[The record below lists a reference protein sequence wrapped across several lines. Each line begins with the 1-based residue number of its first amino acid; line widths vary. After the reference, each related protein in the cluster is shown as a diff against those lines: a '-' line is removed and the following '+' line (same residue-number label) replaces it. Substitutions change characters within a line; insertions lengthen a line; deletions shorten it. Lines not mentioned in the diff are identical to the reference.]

1 MFLLHHTNSSKN
13 TICCSIV
20 VVTLRMAS
28 IKIVLRKEEKQD
40 GTFPLA
46 IRITKD
52 RKTSYIYL
60 NYSIHPKDWNAEE
73 QKVRKSYPNS
83 ARLNNFLNKKL
94 AEATDSALEVETK
107 KATVSA
113 KAVRQIIKPTV
124 AETFFPQAHDY
135 LKELQLSGKYNQYTA
150 DKPRIGHFKEFL
162 KNEDIAFS
170 DITAGVL
177 KKFQT
182 FLKTYHIDK
191 VSKTTKTP
199 KKPIGER
206 TIANHLVVIRSVF
219 AHARKNKV
227 ITKDLSPFGGDD
239 GIKIKFPDSKKVGIS
254 PEEVTRLEALSLED
268 PRHDH
273 ARRLWLFSF
282 YFAGMR
288 VSDILRLRWSDF
300 QNYRLHYSMGKNDKA
315 GSLKIPDQA
324 VKILKYYEQ
333 FKENENDLIFP
344 ELKDVD
350 LTNEFITQRT
360 IAFKTSALDKILR
373 LHVAPA
379 ADINHKLT
387 MHIARHTFG
396 GMAGDAIPIQMLQKL
411 YRHSNVSTT
420 IGYQSNFIHKDA
432 DDALDAVINKSK
444 TQKSKLE

>member
-1 MFLLHHTNSSKN
+1 
-13 TICCSIV
+13 
-20 VVTLRMAS
+20 MAS

-40 GTFPLA
+40 GTYPLA

-60 NYSIHPKDWNAEE
+60 NYSVHPKDWNADE
-73 QKVRKSYPNS
+73 QKIRKSHPNS
-83 ARLNNFLNKKL
+83 TRLNNFLFKKL
-94 AEATDSALEVETK
+94 AEASDSALEVETK
-107 KATVSA
+107 KITATA
-113 KAVRQIIKPTV
+113 KAVRQKVKPSV
-124 AETFFPQAHDY
+124 AETFFPQAQDY
-135 LKELQLSGKYNQYTA
+135 LENLKSAGKYNQYTA
-150 DKPRIGHFKEFL
+150 DKPRIGHFREFL

-170 DITAGVL
+170 DINAGL
-177 KKFQT
+177 LGRFQT
-182 FLKTYHIDK
+182 FLKTYHVGK
-191 VSKTTKTP
+191 FSKKIKKP

-206 TIANHLVVIRSVF
+206 TIVNHLVTIRSVF
-219 AHARKNKV
+219 AHARRNNL
-227 ITKDLSPFGGDD
+227 ITKEQSPFGGDH
-239 GIKIKFPDSKKVGIS
+239 GVKIKFPESKKAGIS
-254 PEEVTRLEALSLED
+254 PEDVASLEALTLED

-273 ARRLWLFSF
+273 ARKLWLFSF

-315 GSLKIPDQA
+315 GSLKIPEQA
-324 VKILKYYEQ
+324 VQILKYYEQ
-333 FKENENDLIFP
+333 FKENKDDLIFP
-344 ELKDVD
+344 ELKGVD
-350 LTNEFITQRT
+350 LTDEFVAQRT

-379 ADINHKLT
+379 AGINHKLT

-420 IGYQSNFIHKDA
+420 IGYQANFIHQDA
-432 DDALDAVINKSK
+432 DDALEAVIGKAKKS
-444 TQKSKLE
+444 SPIL